1 MTPQVVLELRFWSC
15 PMGSSDRLE
24 GVVFLG
30 EAQWQG
36 NELPPPAPEEAITA
50 VEAQPPLVS
59 SEREGVVRLH
69 LDLQLL
75 DRLPP

>member
-1 MTPQVVLELRFWSC
+1 
-15 PMGSSDRLE
+15 MGSSDRLK

-30 EAQWQG
+30 EAQWKG
-36 NELPPPAPEEAITA
+36 PEPPPAPEDAISS

-59 SEREGVVRLH
+59 SEREGVVSLH

-75 DRLPP
+75 DPLPP

>member
-1 MTPQVVLELRFWSC
+1 
-15 PMGSSDRLE
+15 MGSSDRLE

-36 NELPPPAPEEAITA
+36 HDPPAPAPEDAITA
-50 VEAQPPLVS
+50 VETQPPLVS

-75 DRLPP
+75 DPLPG

>member
-1 MTPQVVLELRFWSC
+1 MAP
-15 PMGSSDRLE
+15 DRLE

-36 NELPPPAPEEAITA
+36 DELPPPHPSESAVTA
-50 VEAQPPLVS
+50 VQAQPPLVS
-59 SEREGVVRLH
+59 SERDGVVSLH

-75 DRLPP
+75 DPLPP

>member
-1 MTPQVVLELRFWSC
+1 MA
-15 PMGSSDRLE
+15 SDRLE

-36 NELPPPAPEEAITA
+36 DDLLPPLPPDGAITA
-50 VEAQPPLVS
+50 VQAQPPLVS
-59 SEREGVVRLH
+59 SELDGVVSLH

-75 DRLPP
+75 DPLPP

>member
-1 MTPQVVLELRFWSC
+1 
-15 PMGSSDRLE
+15 MGSSDRLE

-30 EAQWQG
+30 EAQWH
-36 NELPPPAPEEAITA
+36 PPAPAPEDAITA

-59 SEREGVVRLH
+59 SEQEGVVRLH

-75 DRLPP
+75 DPLPG